1 MDQAQADNVPE
12 GMPTTPARDTTRKQR
27 AERIQSITNEFT
39 ARLLE
44 EGCDCVRVFA
54 TRHSGGETAR
64 FSAGCGNLY
73 AQIGVCLEWLE
84 EQRTY
89 VNLNAE
95 DQAEEAGEDA
105 NG

>member
-1 MDQAQADNVPE
+1 MNEAQADDVPE
-12 GMPTTPARDTTRKQR
+12 GMPTAPARDITRKQR
-27 AERIQSITNEFT
+27 TERIQGIVDEFT

-54 TRHSGGETAR
+54 TRHSGGETVR

-89 VNLNAE
+89 VNVNAE
-95 DQAEEAGEDA
+95 DMCKGSEEDE
-105 NG
+105 

>member
-1 MDQAQADNVPE
+1 MNEAQADEVPE
-12 GMPTTPARDTTRKQR
+12 RMPTAPARDITRKQR
-27 AERIQSITNEFT
+27 AERIQAIVDEFT

-44 EGCDCVRVFA
+44 EGCDSVRVFA
-54 TRHSGGETAR
+54 TRHSGGETSR

-73 AQIGVCLEWLE
+73 AQMGVCLEWLE

-95 DQAEEAGEDA
+95 AKCSGEDDD
-105 NG
+105 G